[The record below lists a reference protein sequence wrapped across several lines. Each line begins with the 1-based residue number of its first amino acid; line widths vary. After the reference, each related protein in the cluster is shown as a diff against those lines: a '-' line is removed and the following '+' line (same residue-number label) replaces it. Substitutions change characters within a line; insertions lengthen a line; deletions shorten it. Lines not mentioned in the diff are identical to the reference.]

1 MPQKREAR
9 GDQRLGDGWRQM
21 GTRTFVV
28 VGGTSGL
35 GLAVA
40 RLLVDEYQV
49 AVLGDQADE
58 VAAVTDELGCAGG
71 VCDISSYDQVR
82 EAFAEIADR
91 YGAIDGVADCASM
104 WAGGDLEDLSPDRIR
119 RAVDVNVLG
128 TTFVIKE
135 ALHQMRRQGRGNVVY
150 VGAMAVTQPR
160 PGIPVYRATKSYGT
174 SLVESLAEAQH
185 SNQIKVMLVHPG
197 PMPTRLQERVGDEFL
212 DEVYALPEQV
222 AAEVVRLLLL
232 APDDLYVSGERVL
245 RADGRW

>member
-1 MPQKREAR
+1 
-9 GDQRLGDGWRQM
+9 M
-21 GTRTFVV
+21 GARTFVV

-40 RLLVDEYQV
+40 RLLVGGHRV
-49 AVLGDQADE
+49 AVVGDAPDE
-58 VAAVTDELGCAGG
+58 VAAVTDDLGCAGA
-71 VCDISSYDQVR
+71 VCDVSSYEQVR
-82 EAFAEIADR
+82 QAFAEVADR
-91 YGAIDGVADCASM
+91 YGEIDGVAACASM
-104 WAGGDLEDLSPDRIR
+104 WAGGDLADLSPERIR

-150 VGAMAVTQPR
+150 IGAMAVAKPR
-160 PGIPVYRATKSYGT
+160 PGIPVYRATKSYGS
-174 SLVESLAEAQH
+174 SLVESLAEVQH

-212 DEVYALPEQV
+212 DEVSALPEQV